1 MGVCDL
7 GNTKKQNFIQG
18 ASILMVSM
26 IIVKVVGAVFK
37 IPLTNVLDATGM
49 AYFNSSYQLFTT
61 IYALTVTG
69 LASAVARMVAA
80 CSTKGRYRDCRK
92 ILRTVQIIFISLG
105 LFGALLMLVFSRGF
119 SSLIEMENA
128 RYAIMAMAPTIIFS
142 CMMASYRGYY
152 EGLRNMTPT
161 AVSQVVEVICK
172 LIVGLLFAYA
182 VIAYA
187 KGQFHDTGMVFGT
200 KVLTES
206 DAVSIALPFA
216 AAGAMLGISFSTL
229 AGFLYMLIHYRR
241 SGDGITKEE
250 LRNSPPP
257 VRTKAIVF
265 TLIKTA
271 LPITLSSVALTLTNL
286 IDVMTVSNRLQSTYL
301 ANQSFFDNLYGQY
314 LGAGQE
320 MHTFLYGT
328 YTTALTYFSLVSAF
342 TSLFGKIALP
352 NITSAWVDRDRKSL
366 KTNMES
372 ILRMT
377 ALIAFPAGIGI
388 SVLSRQIIMLFHGSK
403 PGLVAATPDSLR
415 LLGIAAIFL
424 AFTTPIYAILQGV
437 GRFDLPLKF
446 IMIGAFIKI
455 TTNFI
460 MVGIPQLN
468 VTGAAIGSFLCY
480 FTIVV
485 LCLVW
490 LTRITGVHLSY
501 FKILGKPLIG
511 ALACGGTAY
520 LVSQISDSKLITI
533 ASIAAAGAVYVVII
547 LLIRAVPKSDILM
560 MPKGAKIAALMEKL
574 HLL

>member
-1 MGVCDL
+1 MFYL

-26 IIVKVVGAVFK
+26 IIVKVIGAVFK

-80 CSTKGRYRDCRK
+80 CATKGRYRDCRK
-92 ILRTVQIIFISLG
+92 VLRMAQVIFISLG
-105 LFGALLMLVFSRGF
+105 LLGAFLMVFFSKGF
-119 SSLIEMENA
+119 SNIMEMENA
-128 RYAIMAMAPTIIFS
+128 RFAIIAMAPAIIFS

-161 AVSQVVEVICK
+161 AVSQVVEVIFK
-172 LIVGLLFAYA
+172 LILGLLFAYA

-200 KVLTES
+200 KVSTEA
-206 DAVSIALPFA
+206 DAVSVSLPLA
-216 AAGAMLGISFSTL
+216 AAGAMLGISASTL
-229 AGFLYMLIHYRR
+229 AGFLYMFIRFKR
-241 SGDGITKEE
+241 SGDGFTRQE
-250 LRNSPPP
+250 LRESPAP
-257 VRTKAIVF
+257 VRSKAIIF
-265 TLIKTA
+265 TLVKTA
-271 LPITLSSVALTLTNL
+271 LPITLSAVAINLTNL
-286 IDVMTVSNRLQSTYL
+286 IDVMTISNRLQSTYV
-301 ANQSFFDNLYGQY
+301 ANKDYFDQLYGQY

-342 TSLFGKIALP
+342 TTLFGKSALP
-352 NITSAWVDRDRKSL
+352 NVTAAWVDRNFKAL
-366 KTNMES
+366 KVNTES

-388 SVLSRQIIMLFHGSK
+388 SVLSTQIIELFHGSK

-424 AFTTPIYAILQGV
+424 AFTTPIYAILQGI

-446 IMIGAFIKI
+446 ILVGAVIKI

-460 MVGIPQLN
+460 VVGFPTVN
-468 VTGAAIGSFLCY
+468 VKGAAIGSFLCY
-480 FTIVV
+480 FVIVL
-485 LCLVW
+485 LCLIW
-490 LTRITGVHLSY
+490 LTKITGISFNY
-501 FKILGKPLIG
+501 FKIFGKPLIA
-511 ALACGGTAY
+511 ALLCGGTAY
-520 LVSQISDSKLITI
+520 LVAKISDGKIITLL
-533 ASIAAAGAVYVVII
+533 AVAAAGVVYLVVI
-547 LLIRAVPKSDILM
+547 LLIRAIPKEDILM
-560 MPKGAKIAALMEKL
+560 MPKGNKIAGILERI

>member
-1 MGVCDL
+1 
-7 GNTKKQNFIQG
+7 
-18 ASILMVSM
+18 MVSM
-26 IIVKVVGAVFK
+26 IIVKVIGAVFK

-80 CSTKGRYRDCRK
+80 CATKGRYRDCRK
-92 ILRTVQIIFISLG
+92 VLRMAQMIFISLG
-105 LFGALLMLVFSRGF
+105 LLGAFLMVFFSKGF
-119 SSLIEMENA
+119 SNIMEMENA
-128 RYAIMAMAPTIIFS
+128 RFAIIAMAPAIIFS

-161 AVSQVVEVICK
+161 AVSQVVEVIFK
-172 LIVGLLFAYA
+172 LILGLLFAYA

-200 KVLTES
+200 KVSTEA
-206 DAVSIALPFA
+206 DAVSVSLPLA
-216 AAGAMLGISFSTL
+216 AAGAMLGISASTL
-229 AGFLYMLIHYRR
+229 AGFLYMFIRFKR
-241 SGDGITKEE
+241 SGDGFTRQE
-250 LRNSPPP
+250 LRESPAP
-257 VRTKAIVF
+257 VRSKAIIF
-265 TLIKTA
+265 TLVKTA
-271 LPITLSSVALTLTNL
+271 LPITLSAVAINLTNL
-286 IDVMTVSNRLQSTYL
+286 IDVMTISNRLQSTYV
-301 ANQSFFDNLYGQY
+301 ANKDYFDQLYGQY

-342 TSLFGKIALP
+342 TTLFGKSALP
-352 NITSAWVDRDRKSL
+352 NVTAAWVDRNFKAL
-366 KTNMES
+366 KVNTES

-388 SVLSRQIIMLFHGSK
+388 SVLSTQIIELFHGSK

-424 AFTTPIYAILQGV
+424 AFTTPIYAILQGI

-446 IMIGAFIKI
+446 ILVGAVIKI

-460 MVGIPQLN
+460 VVGFPTVN
-468 VTGAAIGSFLCY
+468 VKGAAIGSFLCY
-480 FTIVV
+480 FVIVL
-485 LCLVW
+485 LCLIW
-490 LTRITGVHLSY
+490 LTKITGISFNY
-501 FKILGKPLIG
+501 FKIFGKPLIA
-511 ALACGGTAY
+511 ALLCGGTAY
-520 LVSQISDSKLITI
+520 LVAKISDGKIITLL
-533 ASIAAAGAVYVVII
+533 AVAAAGVVYLVVI
-547 LLIRAVPKSDILM
+547 LLIHAIPKEDILM
-560 MPKGAKIAALMEKL
+560 MPKGNKIAGILERI

>member
-1 MGVCDL
+1 M

-26 IIVKVVGAVFK
+26 IIVKVIGAVFK

-80 CSTKGRYRDCRK
+80 CATKGRYRDCRK
-92 ILRTVQIIFISLG
+92 VLRMAQMIFISLG
-105 LFGALLMLVFSRGF
+105 LLGAFLMVFFSKGF
-119 SSLIEMENA
+119 SNIMEMENA
-128 RYAIMAMAPTIIFS
+128 RFAIIAMAPAIIFS

-161 AVSQVVEVICK
+161 AVSQVVEVIFK
-172 LIVGLLFAYA
+172 LILGLLFAYA

-200 KVLTES
+200 KVSTEA
-206 DAVSIALPFA
+206 DAVSVSLPLA
-216 AAGAMLGISFSTL
+216 AAGAMLGISASTL
-229 AGFLYMLIHYRR
+229 AGFLYMFIRFKR
-241 SGDGITKEE
+241 SGDGFTRQE
-250 LRNSPPP
+250 LRESPAP
-257 VRTKAIVF
+257 VRSKAIIF
-265 TLIKTA
+265 TLVKTA
-271 LPITLSSVALTLTNL
+271 LPITLSAVAINLTNL
-286 IDVMTVSNRLQSTYL
+286 IDVMTISNRLQSTYV
-301 ANQSFFDNLYGQY
+301 ANKDYFDQLYGQY

-342 TSLFGKIALP
+342 TTLFGKSALP
-352 NITSAWVDRDRKSL
+352 NVTAAWVDRNFKAL
-366 KTNMES
+366 KVNTES

-388 SVLSRQIIMLFHGSK
+388 SVLSTQIIELFHGSK

-424 AFTTPIYAILQGV
+424 AFTTPIYAILQGI

-446 IMIGAFIKI
+446 ILVGAVIKI

-460 MVGIPQLN
+460 VVGFPTVN
-468 VTGAAIGSFLCY
+468 VKGAAIGSFLCY
-480 FTIVV
+480 FVIVL
-485 LCLVW
+485 LCLIW
-490 LTRITGVHLSY
+490 LTKITGISFNY
-501 FKILGKPLIG
+501 FKIFGKPLIA
-511 ALACGGTAY
+511 ALLCGGTAY
-520 LVSQISDSKLITI
+520 LVAKISDGKIITLL
-533 ASIAAAGAVYVVII
+533 AVAAAGVVYLVVI
-547 LLIRAVPKSDILM
+547 LLIRAIPKEDILM
-560 MPKGAKIAALMEKL
+560 MPKGNKIAGILERI